1 MEIDMKQPI
10 YTGTWGNCH
19 IQGIAVD
26 EKNGYIYY
34 SFTTKLVKA
43 TLDGEIV
50 GSVDGLIGH
59 LGCIA
64 FNKRDGRVYG
74 SLEYKNDSIGR
85 GIQSTIN
92 DATKFAD
99 GFYIARFDVDKID
112 RFDMS
117 AEESGVMKC
126 IYLSEVVKD
135 YNGTGRDKDG
145 NTVPHRYGCSG
156 IDGVTFGP
164 MPGAGEDEGMYLFV
178 AYGIY
183 RDLAR
188 EDNDHQV
195 ILCYD
200 VENWDEYARPMDQ
213 KSMHVCGPDAPKRK
227 FFVYTGNT
235 TWGVQNLEYDRHTG
249 AFLMAVY
256 NGVKPEF
263 PNYGLY
269 AIDATAAPKTEK
281 LRGIDELG
289 EVLTLKKM
297 GKLDEKSG
305 VWGWYFPH
313 GSTGMYSFGDGR
325 WLISE
330 SRLTTE
336 GQCGYIFHY
345 LWNEKDPFITIG

>member
-1 MEIDMKQPI
+1 MTQPI
-10 YTGTWGNCH
+10 YTGTWGRCH

-26 EKNGYIYY
+26 KKNGYIYY

-43 TLDGEIV
+43 TLDGEII

-64 FNKRDGRVYG
+64 FCEADGRVYG

-85 GIQSTIN
+85 GIQSTIK
-92 DATKFAD
+92 DATVFDD

-112 RFDMS
+112 RLDMS

-126 IYLSEVVKD
+126 IYLKEVVDD
-135 YNGTGRDKDG
+135 YNGTGKDKDK

-164 MPGAGEDEGMYLFV
+164 LPGKSESDGVYLFV

-183 RDLAR
+183 RDLNR
-188 EDNDHQV
+188 CDNDHQV

-200 VENWDEYARPMDQ
+200 TKNWDTYAKEMNQR
-213 KSMHVCGPDAPKRK
+213 SMHVCGPDAPDHK

-235 TWGVQNLEYDRHTG
+235 TWGVQNLEYDRHTS
-249 AFLMAVY
+249 AFFMAVY
-256 NGVKPEF
+256 NGTKPEF

-269 AIDATAAPKTEK
+269 AIDASVAPKMQR
-281 LRGIDELG
+281 LCGLDEDG
-289 EVLTLKKM
+289 ETLTLKPI
-297 GKLDEKSG
+297 GNRDEATG
-305 VWGWYFPH
+305 VYGWHFPH
-313 GSTGMYSFGDGR
+313 GSTGMFSYGDGR

-330 SRLTTE
+330 NRITTE

>member
-1 MEIDMKQPI
+1 MKQPI
-10 YTGTWGNCH
+10 YTGAWGKCH

-26 EKNGYIYY
+26 KKNGYIYY
-34 SFTTKLVKA
+34 SFTTKLIKA
-43 TLDGEIV
+43 TLDGEII

-64 FNKRDGRVYG
+64 FCEADGRVYG

-85 GIQSTIN
+85 GIQRTIK
-92 DATKFAD
+92 DETTFDD
-99 GFYIARFDVDKID
+99 GFYIARFDVDRID
-112 RFDMS
+112 RLDMS

-126 IYLSEVVKD
+126 IYLAEVVKD
-135 YNGTGRDKDG
+135 YNGIGKDKDG
-145 NTVPHRYGCSG
+145 KAVPHRYGCSG

-164 MPGAGEDEGMYLFV
+164 MPGKTEADGSYLFV

-183 RDLAR
+183 RDLNR
-188 EDNDHQV
+188 CDNDHQI

-200 VENWDEYARPMDQ
+200 IADWDGFARPMNQ
-213 KSMHVCGPDAPKRK
+213 KSMHKSGPVSPDHKL
-227 FFVYTGNT
+227 FVYTGNT

-249 AFLMAVY
+249 AFFMAVY

-263 PNYGLY
+263 PNFGLY
-269 AIDATAAPKTEK
+269 AIDATIAPKTTK
-281 LRGIDELG
+281 LTGLDEEG
-289 EVLTLKKM
+289 ELLTLKPI
-297 GKLDEKSG
+297 GTLDEANG
-305 VWGWYFPH
+305 VYGWHFPY
-313 GSTGMYSFGDGR
+313 GSTGMFSYGDGS

-330 SRLTTE
+330 NRLTTE

>member
-1 MEIDMKQPI
+1 MKQPI
-10 YTGTWGNCH
+10 YTGTWGRCH

-26 EKNGYIYY
+26 KKNGYIYY

-64 FNKRDGRVYG
+64 FNEKDGRVYG

-85 GIQSTIN
+85 GIQSTIK
-92 DATKFAD
+92 DATVFAD

-112 RFDMS
+112 RLDMS

-126 IYLSEVVKD
+126 IYLSEVVND
-135 YNGTGRDKDG
+135 YNGTGKDLNS

-164 MPGAGEDEGMYLFV
+164 LPGKSESDGVYLFV

-183 RDLAR
+183 RDLNR
-188 EDNDHQV
+188 CDNDHQV

-200 VENWDEYARPMDQ
+200 TKNWDTYAKEMNQR
-213 KSMHVCGPDAPKRK
+213 SMHTSGPDAPNHK

-235 TWGVQNLEYDRHTG
+235 TWGVQNLEYDRHTD
-249 AFLMAVY
+249 AFFMAVY

-263 PNYGLY
+263 PNYDLY
-269 AIDATAAPKTEK
+269 AIDATVAPRSEI
-281 LRGIDELG
+281 LRGVGEVG
-289 EVLTLKKM
+289 EVLTLKKI

-305 VWGWYFPH
+305 VWGWHFPH
-313 GSTGMYSFGDGR
+313 GSTGMFSYGDGR

-330 SRLTTE
+330 NRITTE

-345 LWNEKDPFITIG
+345 LWNENDPFITIG

>member
-1 MEIDMKQPI
+1 MTQPI

-26 EKNGYIYY
+26 KKNGYIYY

-43 TLDGEIV
+43 TLDGEII

-64 FNKRDGRVYG
+64 FCEADGRVYG

-85 GIQSTIN
+85 GIQSTIK
-92 DATKFAD
+92 DATVFDD

-112 RFDMS
+112 RLDMS

-126 IYLSEVVKD
+126 IYLKEVVDD
-135 YNGTGRDKDG
+135 YNGTGKDKDG

-164 MPGAGEDEGMYLFV
+164 LPGKSESDGIYLFV

-183 RDLAR
+183 RDHNR
-188 EDNDHQV
+188 CDNDHQV

-200 VENWDEYARPMDQ
+200 TKNWDTYAKEMNQR
-213 KSMHVCGPDAPKRK
+213 SMHVCGPDAPDHK

-235 TWGVQNLEYDRHTG
+235 TWGVQNLEYDRHTS
-249 AFLMAVY
+249 AFFMAVY
-256 NGVKPEF
+256 NGTKPEF

-269 AIDATAAPKTEK
+269 AIDASVAPKMQRLCGLVE
-281 LRGIDELG
+281 DG
-289 EVLTLKKM
+289 ETLTLK
-297 GKLDEKSG
+297 
-305 VWGWYFPH
+305 P
-313 GSTGMYSFGDGR
+313 FG
-325 WLISE
+325 
-330 SRLTTE
+330 
-336 GQCGYIFHY
+336 
-345 LWNEKDPFITIG
+345 